1 MNNPGQAK
9 WGGSTLS
16 DALSRAA
23 QSALFGSDRSGRP
36 EDPLEGLECRRT
48 ASSGTSGSSTS
59 HVVEIKLGTTS
70 TSVNTA
76 SESDATSL
84 VNVLKQ
90 LQTAAARAS

>member
-1 MNNPGQAK
+1 
-9 WGGSTLS
+9 
-16 DALSRAA
+16 
-23 QSALFGSDRSGRP
+23 
-36 EDPLEGLECRRT
+36 
-48 ASSGTSGSSTS
+48 
-59 HVVEIKLGTTS
+59 VEIKLGTTS

>member
-1 MNNPGQAK
+1 MR
-9 WGGSTLS
+9 SLTRR
-16 DALSRAA
+16 RARCSVPIA
-23 QSALFGSDRSGRP
+23 RGEP
-36 EDPLEGLECRRT
+36 EDPVEGLECRPHGIRWDIEQLHQSRRGDQ
-48 ASSGTSGSSTS
+48 AGD
-59 HVVEIKLGTTS
+59 HY